1 MRLLFF
7 FCIISLFGEIS
18 VLHLG
23 ELGSVRYITEDQ
35 RLLRV
40 ERVSPSDE
48 LMYVHSYHYD
58 EDGKLISEDLIGELG
73 EVIYDSTTIKTPFS
87 LEICEYDERG
97 NPSRHV
103 LDGVSREYFFDS
115 NNKLILDEFQNSC
128 VYDSM
133 EM

>member
-18 VLHLG
+18 VLPLG
-23 ELGSVRYITEDQ
+23 DLGSVRYVSKDQ

-73 EVIYDSTTIKTPFS
+73 EVIYDSQ
-87 LEICEYDERG
+87 L
-97 NPSRHV
+97 
-103 LDGVSREYFFDS
+103 L
-115 NNKLILDEFQNSC
+115 KLHL
-128 VYDSM
+128 V
-133 EM
+133 